1 MAVEAER
8 CQVTVLFTDMVG
20 FTAFSE
26 AAGEEAAFRLMR
38 DVAKLT
44 GEVVREQGGAVRSFT
59 GDGLMAVFGAPVA
72 HEDAPVR
79 ACRAALAIIE
89 RLERA
94 ADDFGR
100 EYGMRPQWRIG
111 INSGLAVVGEVQDGG
126 VTVMGDAVNIAARLQ
141 SIAEPGNAYL
151 SDATRKLAQGRI
163 EAEPKGEHKIKGRAG
178 PMQVFKLAGLL
189 PDASRFGVAAQR
201 GLSPFVGREKEL
213 DVLESSLDAARRGLR
228 VVHIIAEPGM
238 GKSRLLHEFRLRLN
252 ASGVFVLS
260 GNCSPDG
267 TQTPLLPFIEVVRN
281 AFSLSIGEP
290 EADIARKLEAGLTA
304 LGTMSQDN
312 LGLMLNLLGLA
323 PPAGALAGLDGLLI
337 GERTRDLLSSLLQAR
352 SRVSPIVLV
361 IEDLHWIDAASGDL
375 LERIVGAGVGFRA
388 LVLLS
393 QRPEHQPK
401 WLGQPHLS
409 QLSLEPLPAA
419 QIRRLVSSRLGLPE
433 LPDALARTLIERSEG
448 NALFAEELVSY
459 LNERGALTIGD
470 GGVQYDRSAIA
481 SALPL
486 SLQSLLAARVGRLS
500 PERRAVLQAASVIGR
515 RFDPDLLAAVIDSAG
530 EVGAALA
537 DMEEL
542 DLAHPVA
549 SINEFEFK
557 HALVLDAVYQS
568 LLTEP
573 RRLLHFRIA
582 KEVER
587 RSGNR
592 LLEVAETLAHHY
604 GQAARPDKAFVYMT
618 MAGAKSLRIYS
629 FEEAGRWFDAAFSLL
644 EANAD
649 CATDS
654 QVAAA
659 LANYVLYLNAS
670 FQPKVVT
677 ATVERCRDRIDRGGD
692 SQASIVIH
700 HHYTLAL
707 LFLGRYFESHAAQEY
722 LSAMAARIGD
732 APAAA
737 YALTSG
743 IWLSSL
749 FVPEAAETS
758 QATAAQAIAAAAR
771 VDDPYLQYALRF
783 FIGWDQ
789 AERGHAAQAAKTADD
804 LLAVGRRINDTRS
817 IAWGMA
823 LKAIVAIQGED
834 FGRALDYAE
843 NGILMARTRSDV
855 LVNRLFKIWALA
867 ALARPECLE
876 VTRQFRDECEA
887 NGWQQFH
894 DLSEGPLGTALIVH
908 GDFGAGMRCLQRSI
922 FRLQGYGMVGMANVL
937 RTALA
942 EVYLRIILKTERAPL
957 WVVVRNFPALL
968 RAGIVAESRVKA
980 LVKDVRAQPHV
991 DPGGTISGRC
1001 EMILGLLCKAK
1012 KRRVEAVSH
1021 LTEAKRLLE
1030 QLGSTT
1036 ALDRIEQALRE
1047 VR

>member
-8 CQVTVLFTDMVG
+8 RQVTVLFTDMVG

-44 GEVVREQGGAVRSFT
+44 GDVVREHGGAIQNFT

-72 HEDAPVR
+72 FEDAPVR

-89 RLERA
+89 RLEKA
-94 ADDFGR
+94 ADRFEH
-100 EYGMRPQWRIG
+100 EYDTRPQWRIG
-111 INSGLAVVGEVQDGG
+111 INSGSAVVGEVQDGG
-126 VTVMGDAVNIAARLQ
+126 ATVMGDVVNIAARLQ
-141 SIAEPGNAYL
+141 SMAEPGTAYL
-151 SDATRKLAQGRI
+151 TEATRRLAEGRI
-163 EAEPKGEHKIKGRAG
+163 ESRPKGKHQVKGRAA
-178 PMQVFKLAGLL
+178 PTQVFRLEGVL
-189 PDASRFGVAAQR
+189 PHSSRFVAATQR

-213 DVLESSLDAARRGLR
+213 DVLERKLEEARNALR
-228 VVHIIAEPGM
+228 VIDIIAQPGM
-238 GKSRLLHEFRLRLN
+238 GKSRLLHEFRSRLN
-252 ASGVFVLS
+252 ASRVFLLC

-267 TQTPLLPFIEVVRN
+267 TQTPLLPFIEVLRN

-290 EADIARKLEAGLTA
+290 EVDIARKLEAGLAA
-304 LGTMSQDN
+304 LGTMSQVN

-337 GERTRDLLSSLLQAR
+337 GERTRDLLLSLLQAR

-375 LERIVGAGVGFRA
+375 LQRIIGAGVGLRA

-393 QRPEHQPK
+393 RRPEHQPK

-409 QLSLEPLPAA
+409 QLFLEPLPAA

-433 LPDALARTLIERSEG
+433 LPDPLARTLIERAEG

-470 GGVQYDRSAIA
+470 GRVQYDRTTVA

-486 SLQSLLAARVGRLS
+486 SLHGLLAARVGRLS
-500 PERRAVLQAASVIGR
+500 TERRNVLQAAAVIGR
-515 RFDPDLLAAVIDSAG
+515 RFDPDLLTAVMDSTS
-530 EVGAALA
+530 EVEAALA
-537 DMEEL
+537 DIQEL

-549 SINEFEFK
+549 SSSEFEFK

-582 KEVER
+582 EKVER

-592 LLEVAETLAHHY
+592 LLEVAETLAYHY
-604 GQAARPDKAFVYMT
+604 GQAARPDKAFVYMA

-629 FEEAGRWFDAAFSLL
+629 FEEAGRWFDAAFSVL
-644 EANAD
+644 AAHPD

-670 FQPKVVT
+670 FLPKIVT
-677 ATVERCRDRIDRGGD
+677 ATVERYRDRLDRGGE
-692 SQASIVIH
+692 SQASIVIY

-707 LFLGRYFESHAAQEY
+707 LFLGRYPESHTAQQY
-722 LSAMAARIGD
+722 LSAMAARIGG
-732 APAAA
+732 PTAAA

-743 IWLSSL
+743 IWLSSS
-749 FVPEAAETS
+749 FIPEAAETFE
-758 QATAAQAIAAAAR
+758 ATATQAIAAAAR

-789 AERGHAAQAAKTADD
+789 AERGRAAKAADTADD
-804 LLAVGRRINDTRS
+804 LLAVGKRINDNRS

-823 LKAIVAIQGED
+823 LKAIVALQGGD
-834 FGRALDYAE
+834 FGRALEYAE

-855 LVNRLFKIWALA
+855 LVNRLFKLWALA
-867 ALARPECLE
+867 ALKRPESLM

-887 NGWQQFH
+887 NGWRLFH
-894 DLSEGPLGTALIVH
+894 DLSEGPWGTALIIH
-908 GDFGAGMRCLQRSI
+908 GDVGAGVRWLERSI
-922 FRLQGYGMVGMANVL
+922 TRLQEYGMVGLANLL

-942 EVYLRIILKTERAPL
+942 EVYLRIISKTERAPF

-968 RAGIVAESRVKA
+968 RAGLVAENRVKA
-980 LVKDVRAQPHV
+980 LVNDVCAQPHV
-991 DPGGTISGRC
+991 DREGVVYGRC

-1012 KRRVEAVSH
+1012 KRRLEAVSH
-1021 LTEAKRLLE
+1021 LTEAKRLFA
-1030 QLGSTT
+1030 QLGPTPD
-1036 ALDRIEQALRE
+1036 LNRIDQALRE
-1047 VR
+1047 LL